1 MNKKAKK
8 FADGGAVPEHD
19 FVAERLEYRKKP
31 DYFGYEDY
39 TPSGRVA
46 IRKYVKEAEN
56 AKDFVKR
63 KDSNPYSP
71 SAAKKA
77 QAAQREYEA
86 ELKRVSRGT
95 AQEGTYKKG
104 GKVGSASKRADG
116 IAKKG
121 KTKGRFV

>member
-1 MNKKAKK
+1 MKKKK

-19 FVAERLEYRKKP
+19 FVAERLKYRKEP
-31 DYFGYEDY
+31 DYFGLEDD

-46 IRKYVKEAEN
+46 LRKYVKEAED
-56 AKDFVKR
+56 AKDIVKR
-63 KDSNPYSP
+63 KTSIPYSP

-86 ELKRVSRGT
+86 ELKRMARGT

-104 GKVGSASKRADG
+104 GKVSSASKRADG
-116 IAKKG
+116 IAQRG
-121 KTKGRFV
+121 KTKGRML

>member
-8 FADGGAVPEHD
+8 FADGGAVAD
-19 FVAERLEYRKKP
+19 DIAERLEYRKKP

-46 IRKYVKEAEN
+46 LRTYNKEAEDT
-56 AKDFVKR
+56 KDFVRR
-63 KDSNPYSP
+63 KGAPSYSP

-77 QAAQREYEA
+77 QKAQREYEA